1 MTDTTAE
8 TSIESRTLRARLTVI
23 PSWVWTLIIAGVI
36 YAVIYTM
43 ILASN
48 PGLSPRF
55 RVSAEPLINT
65 RPIVQVHVAGA
76 ISAFLIGTVLMFG
89 PKGKT
94 YHRTLGWIWVVA
106 MAVTAISSFFITG
119 LMGKWYSPIHALS
132 AWTVLA
138 LPFAVAAA
146 RRRKIQ
152 EHRKAMTG
160 MFFGGIIIAGLF
172 SFLPG
177 RIMWKMLF
185 TI

>member
-1 MTDTTAE
+1 MTDTAAQTKHEEQTA
-8 TSIESRTLRARLTVI
+8 RTRLGSV
-23 PSWVWTLIIAGVI
+23 PGWVGTLIIAGVI

-89 PKGKT
+89 PKGKG
-94 YHRTLGWIWVVA
+94 YHKTLGWMWVTA
-106 MAVTAISSFFITG
+106 MAVTAVSSFFITG

-132 AWTVLA
+132 AWTVLG

-146 RRRKIQ
+146 RRRKVQ

-177 RIMWKMLF
+177 RIMWNMLF
-185 TI
+185 AI

>member
-1 MTDTTAE
+1 MTDTAE
-8 TSIESRTLRARLTVI
+8 QTPLETRTLRARLSKVPGWI
-23 PSWVWTLIIAGVI
+23 WTIGIAASI
-36 YAVIYTM
+36 YAVIYTI
-43 ILASN
+43 ILSSN
-48 PGLSPRF
+48 SGVSPQF
-55 RVSAEPLINT
+55 RLSAEPLINT
-65 RPIVQVHVAGA
+65 GPIVQIHVAGA
-76 ISAFLIGTVLMFG
+76 ISALLIGTVLMIG
-89 PKGKT
+89 PKGRN
-94 YHRTLGWIWVVA
+94 YHKVLGWKWVVA

-138 LPFAVAAA
+138 LPFAIAAA

-152 EHRKAMTG
+152 EHRKTMTG

-185 TI
+185 AI

>member
-1 MTDTTAE
+1 MTATVQDNGFV
-8 TSIESRTLRARLTVI
+8 SRLERV
-23 PSWVWTLIIAGVI
+23 PSWVWVIGIAAAIYAGV
-36 YAVIYTM
+36 YVM

-48 PGLSPRF
+48 PNVSPKF
-55 RVSAEPLINT
+55 RLSAEPLLNT
-65 RPIVQVHVAGA
+65 GPIIQVHVAGA
-76 ISAFLIGTVLMFG
+76 MSAFIIGTVLMLG
-89 PKGKT
+89 PKGRG
-94 YHRTLGWIWVVA
+94 YHRPLGWIWVIA

-138 LPFAVAAA
+138 LPFAVAAV
-146 RRRKIQ
+146 RRRKIK

-177 RIMWKMLF
+177 RVMWHMLF
-185 TI
+185 AA